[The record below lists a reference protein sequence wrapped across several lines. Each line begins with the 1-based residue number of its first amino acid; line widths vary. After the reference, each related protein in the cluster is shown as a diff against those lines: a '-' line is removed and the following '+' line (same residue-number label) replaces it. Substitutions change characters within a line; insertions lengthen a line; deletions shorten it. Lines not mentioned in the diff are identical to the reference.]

1 MLALLLVVFG
11 AERAI
16 SGGASS
22 PESVRIATPR
32 GEISVPVSR
41 EHGAAVAAPLIANA
55 LGLAVV
61 VEGGRATVVLDGAG
75 FVFALNSP
83 FVRIGTKLCLLV
95 DEPYQARDT
104 LFLPLV
110 WLTDCVPRVFGDRFR
125 WDPETSLLTE
135 SASAGATIAAAT
147 PPPPPPPP
155 TIPAAS
161 APADGTR
168 APADSPRADPEPLPV
183 PVVADSPRA
192 ARPVTTPPPPN
203 PVTGLRERHEVV
215 IDPGHGGRDPGNPG
229 RFFPKG
235 VFEKDVNLSIGQLLR
250 AELSR
255 RGIVASL
262 TRTTDTL
269 IDLHDRAGYCRDNCD
284 LFVSLHVNSL
294 PSGRR
299 SPIAN
304 GIETYFLSEAKTE
317 DQRRVARMEN
327 DAIRFESPDAQV
339 VEGALAT
346 IVKDLQQNEYLRESA
361 RLAELVQQRVAAVH
375 PGEDRGVQQAGF
387 YVLNT
392 ARRPAILVETGFA
405 TNKKDGA
412 FLTSVAGQ
420 RKIAS
425 AIADGIVAYL
435 LDLEHKLAI
444 GGTP

>member
-1 MLALLLVVFG
+1 MVPALLLLLG
-11 AERAI
+11 A
-16 SGGASS
+16 GGG
-22 PESVRIATPR
+22 ESLRIATPR
-32 GEISVPVSR
+32 GEISVPLSR
-41 EHGAAVAAPLIANA
+41 EHGVAVAAPLIANA

-61 VEGGRATVVLDGAG
+61 VEGARATVVLDGAG

-83 FVRIGTKLCLLV
+83 FVRIGTKTCVLV
-95 DEPYQARDT
+95 DEPFQARDT

-125 WDPETSLLTE
+125 WDAAAGILTE
-135 SASAGATIAAAT
+135 SLPAGAAAT
-147 PPPPPPPP
+147 VATAGPPPAPVPTVPAPADTVRPSPVADPPPVFADPPP
-155 TIPAAS
+155 T
-161 APADGTR
+161 
-168 APADSPRADPEPLPV
+168 

-192 ARPVTTPPPPN
+192 SRPATTPPPPN
-203 PVTGLRERHEVV
+203 PITGLRERHEIV

-235 VFEKDVNLSIGQLLR
+235 VFEKDVNLSIGRLLR
-250 AELSR
+250 AELIR

-269 IDLHDRAGYCRDNCD
+269 IDLHDRAGYCRADCD

-327 DAIRFESPDAQV
+327 DAIRYESPDAQV

-361 RLAELVQQRVAAVH
+361 RLAELVQQRVASVH

-387 YVLNT
+387 YVLNS

-412 FLTSVAGQ
+412 FLASAAGQ

>member
-1 MLALLLVVFG
+1 MLPALLLVLGV
-11 AERAI
+11 
-16 SGGASS
+16 GGG
-22 PESVRIATPR
+22 ETLRIATPR
-32 GEISVPVSR
+32 GETSVPLSR
-41 EHGAAVAAPLIANA
+41 EHGVAVAAPLIANA

-61 VEGGRATVVLDGAG
+61 VEGARATVVLDGVG

-83 FVRIGTKLCLLV
+83 FVRIGTKTCLLV
-95 DEPYQARDT
+95 DEPYQVRDT

-125 WDPETSLLTE
+125 WD
-135 SASAGATIAAAT
+135 ASAGILTEVVPPGAAAAVAAAVS
-147 PPPPPPPP
+147 PPAPVPTVTAAVDTARPADPP
-155 TIPAAS
+155 
-161 APADGTR
+161 APA
-168 APADSPRADPEPLPV
+168 

-192 ARPVTTPPPPN
+192 VRRASVPPPPN
-203 PVTGLRERHEVV
+203 PITGLRERHVII

-229 RFFPKG
+229 RYLPKG
-235 VFEKDVNLSIGQLLR
+235 VFEKDVNLSIGRLLR
-250 AELSR
+250 TELTR

-269 IDLHDRAGYCRDNCD
+269 IDLHDRAAYCRDDCD

-299 SPIAN
+299 SPTAN

-327 DAIRFESPDAQV
+327 DAIRYESPDAQV

-387 YVLNT
+387 YVLNS

-405 TNKKDGA
+405 TNKVDGA
-412 FLTSVAGQ
+412 FLASAAGQ

-444 GGTP
+444 GGPP

>member
-1 MLALLLVVFG
+1 MVPALLLLLG
-11 AERAI
+11 A
-16 SGGASS
+16 GGG
-22 PESVRIATPR
+22 ESLRIATPR
-32 GEISVPVSR
+32 GEISVPLSR
-41 EHGAAVAAPLIANA
+41 EHGVAVAAPLIANA

-61 VEGGRATVVLDGAG
+61 VEGARATVVLDGAG

-83 FVRIGTKLCLLV
+83 FVRIGTRLCLLV

-125 WDPETSLLTE
+125 WDATAGTLTE
-135 SASAGATIAAAT
+135 SLPPREGAAIASTAPAPPSIPTVTAPDDTGRAAADPPSVT
-147 PPPPPPPP
+147 ADPPP
-155 TIPAAS
+155 
-161 APADGTR
+161 APIA
-168 APADSPRADPEPLPV
+168 
-183 PVVADSPRA
+183 ADSPRA

-203 PVTGLRERHEVV
+203 PITGLRERHEIV

-229 RFFPKG
+229 RYFPKG
-235 VFEKDVNLSIGQLLR
+235 VFEKDVNLSIGRLLR
-250 AELSR
+250 AELIR
-255 RGIVASL
+255 RGIAASL

-269 IDLHDRAGYCRDNCD
+269 IDLHDRAGYCRADCD

-299 SPIAN
+299 SPVAN

-327 DAIRFESPDAQV
+327 DAIRYESPDAQA

-375 PGEDRGVQQAGF
+375 PGDDRGVQQAGF
-387 YVLNT
+387 YVLNS

-412 FLTSVAGQ
+412 FLASTAGQ

>member
-1 MLALLLVVFG
+1 MLAPLLFLLG
-11 AERAI
+11 T
-16 SGGASS
+16 GGGWARVASA
-22 PESVRIATPR
+22 PETVRIATPR

-41 EHGAAVAAPLIANA
+41 EHGVAVAAPLIANA

-61 VEGGRATVVLDGAG
+61 VEGARATVVLEGAG
-75 FVFALNSP
+75 FVFSLNSP
-83 FVRIGTKLCLLV
+83 FVRIGTQVCLLV
-95 DEPYQARDT
+95 DEPYLARDT
-104 LFLPLV
+104 LYLPLQ
-110 WLTDCVPRVFGDRFR
+110 WLTDCVPHVFVDRFR
-125 WDPETSLLTE
+125 WDAATGLLTE
-135 SASAGATIAAAT
+135 SAPPGTAIVAAPPPAVPSPTAPAASPAAADT
-147 PPPPPPPP
+147 S
-155 TIPAAS
+155 S
-161 APADGTR
+161 APADP
-168 APADSPRADPEPLPV
+168 PASPPV
-183 PVVADSPRA
+183 ASDSPRA
-192 ARPVTTPPPPN
+192 ARPATTPPPPN
-203 PVTGLRERHEVV
+203 PVTGLRERHVVV

-229 RFFPKG
+229 RYFPKG
-235 VFEKDVNLSIGQLLR
+235 VFEKDVNLSIGRLLR
-250 AELSR
+250 ADLSR

-262 TRTTDTL
+262 TRTSDTL
-269 IDLHDRAGYCRDNCD
+269 IDLHDRAGYCRADCD
-284 LFVSLHVNSL
+284 LFVSVHVNSL

-299 SPIAN
+299 SPVAN

-375 PGEDRGVQQAGF
+375 PGQDRGVQQAGF

-405 TNKKDGA
+405 TNKADGA
-412 FLTSVAGQ
+412 FLSSSAGQ
-420 RKIAS
+420 RRIAS

-444 GGTP
+444 GGAP